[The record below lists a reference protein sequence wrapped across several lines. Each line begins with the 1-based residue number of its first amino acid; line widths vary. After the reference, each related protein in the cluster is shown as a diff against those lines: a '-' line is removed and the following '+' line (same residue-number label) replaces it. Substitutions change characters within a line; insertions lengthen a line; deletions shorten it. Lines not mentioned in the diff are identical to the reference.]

1 MLCCTH
7 SDLTQTPWQQPK
19 SSGLVLVVGTL
30 PQIIIWRYKICG
42 RLSESCS
49 HIDKTLNFGKRSN
62 VLIIIVG
69 VKSRDGKS
77 QGYLCLGNTTV
88 PPGTRNPHTGVR
100 GAPVCGIQ
108 GLGEGCHTRIPE
120 TVRNRQ
126 QSGIKIQ
133 YVLPNLHIENNC

>member
-1 MLCCTH
+1 
-7 SDLTQTPWQQPK
+7 
-19 SSGLVLVVGTL
+19 VLVVGTL

-49 HIDKTLNFGKRSN
+49 HIDKTLNFGMRSN

-77 QGYLCLGNTTV
+77 QGYLCLGNSTV
-88 PPGTRNPHTGVR
+88 PPGTRNPHTEGAR

-108 GLGEGCHTRIPE
+108 GLGEGC
-120 TVRNRQ
+120 Q